1 MAAET
6 IKPEQGT
13 VQPSTEEPVAAEPEE
28 SGVTA
33 EHHEAHEADDSK
45 KGDDRKRRINKILT
59 FAVPVLVLALAFG
72 LWYLFTFNWDK
83 WEAGRTTQTTDDA
96 AVQADV
102 IPLSTKAVGI
112 VETVNIQD
120 YQPVKE
126 GDVLV
131 TLRSSDV
138 QATVAQAQAGIN
150 SAQEALN
157 NIGLQKQQ
165 QEDRIRQA
173 QIGV

>member
-1 MAAET
+1 MAVETTQPEHGNEHIAVADSATLRKKAET
-6 IKPEQGT
+6 TQPKHGNEQS
-13 VQPSTEEPVAAEPEE
+13 STKEPVAAESEE
-28 SGVTA
+28 SGAAA
-33 EHHEAHEADDSK
+33 EHHQEQ

-138 QATVAQAQAGIN
+138 QATVAQAQ
-150 SAQEALN
+150 
-157 NIGLQKQQ
+157 
-165 QEDRIRQA
+165 
-173 QIGV
+173 